1 MKKLLII
8 MIILL
13 VVNLGLSI
21 ILINKVSSV
30 EVANFKTD
38 VDSVINKVQI
48 DSIELVITK
57 KDCTIINIQNTI
69 KDEINEASSL
79 SDSASLELFERLVAE

>member
-1 MKKLLII
+1 MKKLLILL
-8 MIILL
+8 IIIALI
-13 VVNLGLSI
+13 NLGVSI
-21 ILINKVSSV
+21 VLINKVRCV
-30 EVANFKTD
+30 EVANAKTN

>member
-1 MKKLLII
+1 MKKLLILL
-8 MIILL
+8 IIVALI
-13 VVNLGLSI
+13 NLGISI
-21 ILINKVSSV
+21 VLINKISSV
-30 EVANFKTD
+30 EVANVKAN
-38 VDSVINKVQI
+38 VDSIINKVQI